1 MSNHVNE
8 MLLESYFEH
17 AKVNFKLSDSQA
29 EEYANMRFENEG
41 GALTE
46 AQMRSLMGAPTIEE
60 ENTCLC
66 GEPLDECPEAYVHV
80 TSGC

>member
-17 AKVNFKLSDSQA
+17 AKVNFNLPDDIA
-29 EEYANMRFENEG
+29 EDYANMRFENEG
-41 GALTE
+41 GALSE
-46 AQMRSLMGAPTIEE
+46 AQWRSLMGAPSIEE

-66 GEPLDECPEAYVHV
+66 GEPIDECPDAYVHV

>member
-17 AKVNFKLSDSQA
+17 AKVNFNLPDDIA
-29 EEYANMRFENEG
+29 EDYANMRFENEG
-41 GALTE
+41 EALSE
-46 AQMRSLMGAPTIEE
+46 AQWRSLMGAPSIEE

-66 GEPLDECPEAYVHV
+66 GEPVDECPDAYVHV